1 MSLMDA
7 FNIGS
12 DGLLAH
18 SKRMD
23 VHAKNIANV
32 DTPNYVRKIP
42 VLLSKDDI
50 SFGGVMNNMKD
61 NVFASGTIPYQSGGV
76 AFTGVV
82 EDPAKGAK
90 IYKPG
95 HPDADKNGY
104 VRTSNVNPVVDMADA
119 IMTSRAYEA
128 SMAIVT
134 MTKTMEQRATEI
146 GK

>member
-1 MSLMDA
+1 MTLIDA
-7 FNIGS
+7 FNIGAE
-12 DGLLAH
+12 GLYAH
-18 SKRMD
+18 AKRMD
-23 VHAKNIANV
+23 VHAKNIANL

-50 SFGGVMNNMKD
+50 SFNGVMNNMKD
-61 NVFASGTIPYQSGGV
+61 SVFASGTVPYQSGGV

-82 EDPAKGAK
+82 EDPTKGAL

-119 IMTSRAYEA
+119 LITSRAYEA
-128 SMAIVT
+128 SMAIIG
-134 MTKTMEQRATEI
+134 MTKSMEQKATEI